1 MRQKKSPKPLDILL
15 VEDSPLDI
23 KMFQESFLKG
33 GQEDRLHIVNDGE
46 DAIEFIKKIGKYANC
61 PRPDIVFL
69 DLNLPRKDGK
79 DVLAEIKSDASLRSI
94 PVVVVTSSR
103 AHEDVH
109 SVYDLHANC
118 YINKP
123 TDIHHFVE
131 IIQSLSKFWLTIVT
145 LPSHRD

>member
-1 MRQKKSPKPLDILL
+1 MQVIL
-15 VEDSPLDI
+15 S
-23 KMFQESFLKG
+23 LKD
-33 GQEDRLHIVNDGE
+33 Q
-46 DAIEFIKKIGKYANC
+46 IEFIKKLGKYAQC

-94 PVVVVTSSR
+94 PIVVLTSSR
-103 AHEDVH
+103 ADEDVH
-109 SVYDLHANC
+109 SIYDLHANC

-131 IIQSLSKFWLTIVT
+131 IIQSLSKFWLTVVT
-145 LPSHRD
+145 LPSHHD